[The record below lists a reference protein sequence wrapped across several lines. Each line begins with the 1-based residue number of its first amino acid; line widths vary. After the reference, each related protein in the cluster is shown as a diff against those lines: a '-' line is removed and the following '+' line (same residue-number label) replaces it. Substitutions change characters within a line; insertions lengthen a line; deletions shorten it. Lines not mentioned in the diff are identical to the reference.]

1 MIVRLI
7 KRTKIYNFTLPNKVE
22 GNYWITDNDSL
33 GNVRNLINVEESEGR
48 WKIKSDFETKIMS
61 GDKEIDYAYLSE
73 YSIYFLKISTE
84 NEYVILYCSPTI
96 DPQISRLKLKQS
108 GEILIGNGPSNQI
121 NYGYPL
127 VTKTQA
133 RLTYNNNRWHITDMN
148 SQYGT
153 YVNNIAVLEKD
164 LEYGDIIFILGLKI
178 ILLNGSII
186 VNNISNL
193 ITFDSNTFTIEQPS
207 IQTQVEKDNPDEEG
221 KEFFKEDDYFFRSP
235 RFKTKIEPV
244 NFLRFSSSQNLKN
257 FISVPNI

>member
-1 MIVRLI
+1 MVRRVIVRLI

-121 NYGYPL
+121 NYGY
-127 VTKTQA
+127 
-133 RLTYNNNRWHITDMN
+133 
-148 SQYGT
+148 
-153 YVNNIAVLEKD
+153 
-164 LEYGDIIFILGLKI
+164 
-178 ILLNGSII
+178 
-186 VNNISNL
+186 
-193 ITFDSNTFTIEQPS
+193 
-207 IQTQVEKDNPDEEG
+207 
-221 KEFFKEDDYFFRSP
+221 
-235 RFKTKIEPV
+235 
-244 NFLRFSSSQNLKN
+244 
-257 FISVPNI
+257 